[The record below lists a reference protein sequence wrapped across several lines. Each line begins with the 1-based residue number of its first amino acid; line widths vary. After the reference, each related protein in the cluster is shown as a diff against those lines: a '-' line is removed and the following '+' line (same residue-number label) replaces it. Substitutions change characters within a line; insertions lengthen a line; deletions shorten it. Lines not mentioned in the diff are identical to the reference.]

1 MAFLSK
7 NGISEQKKFTI
18 FNDEYRWSI
27 RNYQE
32 GTTSSLT
39 MEEII
44 ENDIMLV
51 ELNGI
56 KRYCNFTFS

>member
-1 MAFLSK
+1 M
-7 NGISEQKKFTI
+7 
-18 FNDEYRWSI
+18 
-27 RNYQE
+27 RNYLE

-39 MEEII
+39 TEKII